1 MKCSYVNLL
10 YGDNIYFIG
19 TLIFVL
25 SLLKTKPKHDIVL
38 CYTFD
43 VPQYK
48 LDILKKYYTKM
59 IKIEYIR
66 FNQKT
71 QRKRFQE
78 ILTKLQIFTLIEYD
92 KIMYLDNDMFVRK
105 NIDHLF
111 NINCPAG
118 MAINPHLKY
127 KNNQKIKDKNIIIN
141 AGLLLLNPN
150 LDDYTK
156 IRKKIK
162 YYNFSKGNLEQEF
175 LSKYYNYQWTNISY
189 LYNYQFGLA
198 GINNNSI
205 RTKTYKKTS
214 IKEVYN
220 IHYSSPK
227 KPWDFLVNKNFFN
240 NNFFKNNKEYIEI
253 WLKLYYKTYKF
264 YKNKGININNLYDSY
279 FKNIE
284 KYIESKYTNLK
295 KFKLAN
301 IQIEKLNKKL
311 NKTIPNSSNNNNNNF
326 SYKFILDSLQQLN
339 IKIFIVGGC
348 IRDLFNKGS
357 INDIDTIYIGNNE
370 IIENKFK
377 SIKNLKFLNGE
388 FNKKYFRIGN
398 ENNKEMELTNI
409 DFFLKDTLDSCSNM
423 LMYDYVNNILYDL
436 TGYGVYDSINKIFR
450 KPPYI
455 DYDTWFNCTNTIILR
470 IYKFIKKKYKIP
482 NENRIHIYNDVYFN
496 NKDYFYWYNLRK
508 KIDNDFYSIIKKDV
522 DSLNL
527 KYSGEEFINHIKNQ
541 LKLLFKMKF

>member
-1 MKCSYVNLL
+1 MKYCYVNLL

-25 SLLKTKPKHDIVL
+25 SLLKTKPKHDIIL

-48 LDILKKYYTKM
+48 LDLLKKYYTKM

-71 QRKRFQE
+71 KRKRFQE

-92 KIMYLDNDMFVRK
+92 KIMYLDNDMFIQK

-111 NINCPAG
+111 EMNCPAG
-118 MAINPHLKY
+118 MAINAELKY
-127 KNNQKIKDKNIIIN
+127 KNNQRIKDKNVIIN
-141 AGLLLLNPN
+141 AGLLLLKPN
-150 LDDYTK
+150 LEDYVN
-156 IRKKIK
+156 IRKRIK

-175 LSKYYNYQWTNISY
+175 LSKYYNYKWTNVSY

-198 GINNNSI
+198 GINNNST
-205 RTKTYKKTS
+205 RTRIYKKTS

-220 IHYSSPK
+220 IHYSSAK
-227 KPWDFLVNKNFFN
+227 KPWDFISNKNFLN
-240 NNFFKNNKEYIEI
+240 SDFFKSNKEYIEV
-253 WLKLYYKTYKF
+253 WLKLYNKTYKF
-264 YKNKGININNLYDSY
+264 YKNKGVNINNLYNSY
-279 FKNIE
+279 FDDIE
-284 KYIESKYTNLK
+284 KYIENKYTNLK
-295 KFKLAN
+295 KYKLAN

-311 NKTIPNSSNNNNNNF
+311 NKNIPNSSNKNNNNF
-326 SYKFILDSLQQLN
+326 SYKFILSLLSKLN
-339 IKIFIVGGC
+339 IKFFIVGGC
-348 IRDLFNKGS
+348 IRDLFNKDS

-370 IIENKFK
+370 LIEKEF
-377 SIKNLKFLNGE
+377 SSTKNLKFLNGE
-388 FNKKYFRIGN
+388 FNKKYFRIGK

-423 LMYDYVNNILYDL
+423 LMYDYINNILYDL

-455 DYDTWFNCTNTIILR
+455 HYDIWFNCTNTIILR

-482 NENRIHIYNDVYFN
+482 NENKIKIYEDVYFN

-508 KIDNDFYSIIKKDV
+508 KIDDDFYSIIKKDV
-522 DSLNL
+522 NSLNL
-527 KYSGEEFINHIKNQ
+527 KFNGDQFINHIKKQ
-541 LKLLFKMKF
+541 FKILFKNKF